1 MSDKS
6 YEAFKQILKT
16 QSLDKTKAILKDLEL
31 EELNE
36 VIILLLNKVNLFQ
49 QEQAMREFNDRMKA
63 EYRLKMEQYNN

>member
-31 EELNE
+31 EELNK

-49 QEQAMREFNDRMKA
+49 QEQAMRDFNDRMKA
-63 EYRLKMEQYNN
+63 EYRLKMEQHNN

>member
-49 QEQAMREFNDRMKA
+49 QEQTMREFNDRMKA
-63 EYRLKMEQYNN
+63 EYWLNMEQYNN

>member
-6 YEAFKQILKT
+6 HEAFKQILKT

-49 QEQAMREFNDRMKA
+49 QEQAMREFNDRIKA

>member
-1 MSDKS
+1 MSGKS

-36 VIILLLNKVNLFQ
+36 VIILLLNKVNLFE
-49 QEQAMREFNDRMKA
+49 QEQAMREFNYRMKA
-63 EYRLKMEQYNN
+63 EYLLKMQQYNN